1 MVYTVKELNK
11 ELNKLAEKYGNI
23 TIKELLKIMKV
34 GEK

>member
-11 ELNKLAEKYGNI
+11 ELNKLAEKYGDI
-23 TIKELLKIMKV
+23 AIKELLKIMKV

>member
-11 ELNKLAEKYGNI
+11 ELNRLAEKYGDI
-23 TIKELLKIMKV
+23 TIKELLKIR